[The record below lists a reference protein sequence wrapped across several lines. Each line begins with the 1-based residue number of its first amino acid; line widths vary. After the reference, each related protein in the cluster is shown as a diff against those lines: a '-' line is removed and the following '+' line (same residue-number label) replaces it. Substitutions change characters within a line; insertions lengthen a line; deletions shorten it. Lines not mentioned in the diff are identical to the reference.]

1 MPNKESTVEL
11 QRPAA
16 ESPAKI
22 PPESEAAAG
31 APPIER
37 SIPLLTRLRIGFVR
51 HFLVGYARLFGLS
64 GLYRLGRLFG
74 TCEYLVDYR
83 RRGRV
88 HRKLSSLFG
97 AEMSATER
105 RRHVRRYFMR
115 VRCDKMFYTIMDRIP
130 RGKLLNRIKLKNR
143 RVVDDAL
150 SRRKGLYVA
159 LCHYGSHHVAGLMM
173 ALLGYKI
180 AGVRDA
186 KESHVRRYIYQK
198 YRETWPEVADIKLVF
213 TDTFPRV
220 LYRHLQSNGIVAS
233 LLDVDRLRGEHLK
246 RYPVQFFG
254 QEREFLTGPV
264 QMAHRCGAAMIPG
277 YIVSRKNFYYQLI
290 GGEPLIDP
298 DIADGLTEDQVLEI
312 VMPRYA
318 AGVEAFVRE
327 HPDHVMNI

>member
-1 MPNKESTVEL
+1 MPPSDPVMQLEPPTVN
-11 QRPAA
+11 RIDA
-16 ESPAKI
+16 SRR
-22 PPESEAAAG
+22 EAAADAQSS
-31 APPIER
+31 APER
-37 SIPLLTRLRIGFVR
+37 PIPLFTCLRIGFVR
-51 HFLVGYARLFGLS
+51 HFLVGYSRLFGLS
-64 GLYRLGRLFG
+64 GLYRLGRFFG

-88 HRKLSSLFG
+88 HRKLQSLFG
-97 AEMSATER
+97 DTMPLSER
-105 RRHVRRYFMR
+105 RKHVRRYFMR
-115 VRCDKMFYTIMDRIP
+115 IRCDKMFYTIMDRIP

-143 RVVDDAL
+143 HRADDAL
-150 SRRKGLYVA
+150 SRGKGLYVA

-173 ALLGYKI
+173 ALQGYKI

-220 LYRHLQSNGIVAS
+220 LYRHMQSNGIVAS
-233 LLDVDRLRGEHLK
+233 LLDVDRMRGEHLK
-246 RYPVQFFG
+246 RYPVKFFG
-254 QEREFLTGPV
+254 QDREFLAGPV
-264 QMAHRCGAAMIPG
+264 QMALRCGATMIPG

-290 GGEPLIDP
+290 AGEPLIDP
-298 DIADGLTEDQVLEI
+298 DAAAGMTEDQVLEI